1 MKKIGLTGG
10 IATGKSTVV
19 KMLIKKGFKI
29 IDSDK
34 IVSFIL
40 NNNKEVLSYIKDE
53 FGSKFICDDKILR
66 REFGE
71 YIFTNDC
78 ERLKYENFIMPKIL
92 KFIDAEFK
100 FYEDNNER
108 ICILDAPVLIEK
120 NIHLSMDYV
129 VLIWAE
135 REQQI
140 SRIMRRDG
148 LDKENAIRRINA
160 QMDIN
165 IKKRFA
171 DYIIDNSKEE
181 ELLEDQIN
189 NLCLFLNKL

>member
-40 NNNKEVLSYIKDE
+40 NNNKEVLLYIKE
-53 FGSKFICDDKILR
+53 KFGSKFICDNKILR

-71 YIFTNDC
+71 YIFSNDC
-78 ERLKYENFIMPKIL
+78 DRLKYENFIMPKIL
-92 KFIDAEFK
+92 KCIDEEFK
-100 FYEDNNER
+100 FHEENNER

-120 NIHLSMDYV
+120 NIHLFMDYV
-129 VLIWAE
+129 VLIWAK

-140 SRIMRRDG
+140 SRIMHRDG
-148 LDKENAIRRINA
+148 LNKENAIRRINA
-160 QMDIN
+160 QMDID